1 MDLFK
6 LFRYFNK
13 KDTAFAFICM
23 GFIVCQTW
31 LELRLPDYMSTIT
44 TLVKTKGS
52 DMDRVLL
59 AGGKMALCAIGAFL
73 VAVMVGFFASRVA
86 SSFAMRLRGEV
97 FAKVMDMSMEEIGKF
112 STPSLIT
119 RSTNDITQV
128 MMLIAVGLKAV
139 VRAPIMA
146 TWASVKIIGKHAQW
160 TAVTVAAVAA
170 LLTLMIVVFSIAK
183 PKFIRVQ
190 SLTDVVNRITREH
203 LSGIRVVH
211 AYNAEDYQEKKFEK
225 ANDDL
230 TSTNLFTQRTM
241 SFMAPGLTL
250 IMSLMTLGIYWAG
263 MFVINGAAANDK
275 LPLFSD
281 MVVIYSYA
289 AQVII
294 AFMMLTI
301 TLIIF
306 PRAFV
311 SAKRINEVLT
321 AGISIKDGGSDGR
334 DAGEKGKIEFNNV
347 SFTYPGAVDPIL
359 NDISFTADPGQ
370 TVAIIGSTG
379 SGKTTLINLIPR
391 FYDATEGEVKVD
403 GIKVSD
409 YRQEALRSRIGY
421 VSQTAVLFS
430 GTVRSN
436 VAFGNKVLPNDD
448 ATVKDAIATAQ
459 AEEFVSHMEGGI
471 DAKIAQRGSN
481 LSGGQRQ
488 RLSIARAI
496 CRHPEIYIF
505 DDSFSALDY
514 ETDRALRRELKEK
527 TKGATVLIVAQR
539 IGTVMDA
546 DMIIV
551 LDEGR
556 IVGKGTHKELLS
568 SCDVYREIAHSQ
580 LSKEELENAG

>member
-6 LFRYFNK
+6 LFRYLNK
-13 KDTAFAFICM
+13 KDATFACLCM

-31 LELRLPDYMSTIT
+31 LELRLPDYMATIT
-44 TLVKTKGS
+44 TLVETKGS
-52 DMDRVLL
+52 DIAQVLY
-59 AGGKMALCAIGAFL
+59 AGGMMVVCALGAFF
-73 VAVMVGFFASRVA
+73 VATIVGYYSSRVA
-86 SSFAMRLRGEV
+86 SSFAMRLRKEV
-97 FAKVMDMSMEEIGKF
+97 FGKVMDMSMEEVGNF

-119 RSTNDITQV
+119 RSTNDINQV
-128 MMLIAVGLKAV
+128 MMIVAVGLKAV
-139 VRAPIMA
+139 IRAPIMA
-146 TWASVKIIGKHAQW
+146 VWASAKIAGRHPQW
-160 TAVTVAAVAA
+160 TAVTIAAVIA
-170 LLTLMIVVFSIAK
+170 LVTLMAVVFMLAK
-183 PKFIRVQ
+183 PKFMLVQ
-190 SLTDVVNRITREH
+190 VLTDAINRITREH
-203 LSGIRVVH
+203 LSGIRVVR
-211 AYNAEDYQEKKFEK
+211 AYNAESYQEKKFEA

-230 TSTNLFTQRTM
+230 TSTNLFTQRVM

-250 IMSLMTLGIYWAG
+250 IMSLMTLGIYWVG
-263 MFVINGAAANDK
+263 MFVINGAAADDK
-275 LPLFSD
+275 IQLFSD

-289 AQVII
+289 VQVIM
-294 AFMMLTI
+294 AFMMLTM

-311 SAKRINEVLT
+311 SAKRIREVLNT
-321 AGISIKDGGSDGR
+321 SIRIKDGSSDGH
-334 DAGEKGKIEFNNV
+334 DAKVKGMIEFDDV

-359 NDISFTADPGQ
+359 KDISFTAQPGQ

-379 SGKTTLINLIPR
+379 SGKTTLVNLIPR
-391 FYDATEGEVKVD
+391 FYDATEGEVRVD
-403 GIKVSD
+403 GINVSD

-421 VSQTAVLFS
+421 VSQSAVLFS

-436 VAFGNKVLPNDD
+436 VSFGNRIAPGDD
-448 ATVKDAIATAQ
+448 ASVNDAVAVAQ
-459 AEEFVSHMEGGI
+459 AEEFISGMEGGI

-496 CRHPEIYIF
+496 CRKPEIYIF

-514 ETDRALRRELKEK
+514 ATDRALRRKLREK
-527 TKGATVLIVAQR
+527 TEGATVLIVAQR

-580 LSKEELENAG
+580 LSKEELDNAG